1 MPDWFD
7 RLGLTVWPLALCS
20 VVAVAIVCERLVF
33 VVRSLF
39 RRGRTRA
46 HLVDMLDA
54 NRWYPKPVRDELAS
68 LMIAELHADYFSGI
82 RSLRMI
88 ATISPMLGLF
98 GTILGVVSAFRAI
111 AANVGPVSPH
121 MIADGL
127 WEAMLTTAV
136 GLAIALPSVVMA
148 YLFQQFA
155 SRQINRFSML
165 LNRQSLAYE
174 VQGDGPLGM
183 SRSHLERA
191 AE

>member
-1 MPDWFD
+1 MRHTLFLAC
-7 RLGLTVWPLALCS
+7 LGTSIS
-20 VVAVAIVCERLVF
+20 VAAISNADAQEKNP
-33 VVRSLF
+33 
-39 RRGRTRA
+39 TNT
-46 HLVDMLDA
+46 LD
-54 NRWYPKPVRDELAS
+54 
-68 LMIAELHADYFSGI
+68 
-82 RSLRMI
+82 
-88 ATISPMLGLF
+88 
-98 GTILGVVSAFRAI
+98 
-111 AANVGPVSPH
+111 
-121 MIADGL
+121 
-127 WEAMLTTAV
+127 MLTTAV